1 MILLKKMQHAIKI
14 PNDFR
19 ACTILYGYLMATQ
32 ISLFALGAKH
42 PSLIIIDLP
51 IQASH
56 GASIY

>member
-1 MILLKKMQHAIKI
+1 MQHAFKI

-32 ISLFALGAKH
+32 ISLFALDAKH